1 MWYPKTLPMI
11 RRGNAGSHLEIEKSV
26 GLTSSFAEMHTT
38 VDFISTDPQEPI
50 VLVREAVHDIAV
62 DLVGSLNQED
72 PAFYQDNHMLITD
85 TSFDPV
91 VHKKCGEI
99 EVPRNSQIEDDC
111 NAAVRVAACECYKLG
126 NKQLGQILE
135 NSSKRKYWDGPAL
148 MIYGEQG
155 GMSAHTD
162 NAELDP
168 TTLLPSRDGFLVT
181 TNLGLTCHFSFETR
195 KGHRATV
202 AVPSG
207 SVLIFDA
214 VLTRH
219 AIHTIVPGTCP
230 IKLAERCPALVR
242 NRVSLICRQSL
253 AVRQDTTNIKTRAS

>member
-1 MWYPKTLPMI
+1 MY
-11 RRGNAGSHLEIEKSV
+11 A
-26 GLTSSFAEMHTT
+26 T
-38 VDFISTDPQEPI
+38 VDFISTDPHEPI
-50 VLVREAVHDIAV
+50 VLVRDAVHETAV

-72 PAFYQDNHMLITD
+72 PAFYQDNHVLIAD
-85 TSFDPV
+85 TGFDPV
-91 VHKKCGEI
+91 VYKKCGEI
-99 EVPRNSQIEDDC
+99 KVPRNSQIKDDC
-111 NAAVRVAACECYKLG
+111 NAATMIAACECYKLG
-126 NKQLGQILE
+126 NERLGQILE
-135 NSSKRKYWDGPAL
+135 ESSKRKYWDGPAL

-168 TTLLPSRDGFLVT
+168 ATLLPSHDGFLVT

-230 IKLAERCPALVR
+230 IKLARRCPALVR

-253 AVRQDTTNIKTRAS
+253 AVRQGTTNIETHAP